1 LGQDFRSSDLK
12 DVKIHIVP
20 LGEGIK
26 GFVYVSRK
34 DVPHVFISD
43 SLSPECAMETLA
55 HELYHLKDNKQ
66 SHGVGLDRQH
76 EESELKANKFAS
88 LNRHRILALMN
99 SGICAILLTISN

>member
-1 LGQDFRSSDLK
+1 MGQDFRSSDLK

-55 HELYHLKDNKQ
+55 HELYHLRNDKQ
-66 SHGVGLDRQH
+66 SRGIGLDRQH
-76 EESELKANKFAS
+76 DESELVANNFATK
-88 LNRHRILALMN
+88 NYKQ
-99 SGICAILLTISN
+99 LLSFMTI